1 MYGSCEHKVAGHETS
16 SCWERKSFYI
26 SHALSSIFMRK
37 KMTFWQVLNWLID
50 LKNLKLHTVSLQVF
64 HSLSFSVTLTWT
76 GFFFREIT
84 IFISRLLLNDFFSGS
99 MLKKAPI
106 YYATVCESVFRII
119 SRILDRKFE
128 SVETSSGFAQ
138 LLGENWGFQVISE
151 KKY

>member
-1 MYGSCEHKVAGHETS
+1 MLRTKVILYKSRVELYFYEKKNDILAGFELADRS
-16 SCWERKSFYI
+16 KKSEVAHCKF
-26 SHALSSIFMRK
+26 AGFPF
-37 KMTFWQVLNWLID
+37 TF
-50 LKNLKLHTVSLQVF
+50 VF
-64 HSLSFSVTLTWT
+64 CHFDMNC
-76 GFFFREIT
+76 FFFREIT

-151 KKY
+151 KNY